1 MINVYKKAPPESL
14 SNTYAIHTLWL
25 KKELEDRGFKVLST
39 KESSYNKNLFIFY
52 FEDSGELRKTINYI
66 LRYEMNGSL
75 PKPTDS
81 KNR

>member
-1 MINVYKKAPPESL
+1 MINIYNNAPSESL
-14 SNTYAIHTLWL
+14 LNTYTVHTLWL
-25 KKELEDRGFKVLST
+25 KKELEDRGFKVIST
-39 KESSYNKNLFIFY
+39 KKSSYNKNLFIFY
-52 FEDSGELRKTINYI
+52 FEDTSELRETINHI